1 MDWQQDQDPEISV
14 EDVFEITLDVKPETT
29 FEGDLEYV
37 EDSEGEDYPIFPPPS
52 QKLLQQQPLYIPD
65 EAMESE
71 PYAETKTEHISS
83 KSLPKDQDMDL
94 EEDTEDGDKIHEKV
108 IESIEEDQSKG
119 DLWFNANGQIVVTKV
134 HMACNDAIY

>member
-1 MDWQQDQDPEISV
+1 MEWQQDQDPEISV

-71 PYAETKTEHISS
+71 PYMLRQKLNICHLNLHPKTKICT
-83 KSLPKDQDMDL
+83 
-94 EEDTEDGDKIHEKV
+94 
-108 IESIEEDQSKG
+108 
-119 DLWFNANGQIVVTKV
+119 
-134 HMACNDAIY
+134 

>member
-37 EDSEGEDYPIFPPPS
+37 EDSKGEDYPIFPPPS
-52 QKLLQQQPLYIPD
+52 QKLLQQQPIYIPD

-71 PYAETKTEHISS
+71 PYAEAKIGHI
-83 KSLPKDQDMDL
+83 
-94 EEDTEDGDKIHEKV
+94 
-108 IESIEEDQSKG
+108 
-119 DLWFNANGQIVVTKV
+119 
-134 HMACNDAIY
+134 